1 MAFNIGFYAY
11 AIIGHTRADQ
21 LLPQLLMEHFDTFL
35 PQLLMEQFD
44 TLPIQCRHIEHM
56 HEGVYFRK
64 NNF

>member
-11 AIIGHTRADQ
+11 AIIGHIRADQ
-21 LLPQLLMEHFDTFL
+21 LLPQLLMD
-35 PQLLMEQFD
+35 QFD

-56 HEGVYFRK
+56 HDGVWLIK